1 MIKEF
6 KEFIMKGNVLE
17 LAIAVILAGAFG
29 LVVKTFTSDV
39 IMPVV
44 GYFIGGVDFADL
56 KIVLKAAAGEDVPE
70 VAILWGKFVNTIIN
84 FLIVALVLF
93 FIIKAYNKTQK
104 EKEEAPAPPA
114 GPSQEDLLAEI
125 RDLLKKNN

>member
-1 MIKEF
+1 
-6 KEFIMKGNVLE
+6 MKGNVLE

>member
-1 MIKEF
+1 
-6 KEFIMKGNVLE
+6 MKGNVLE

-70 VAILWGKFVNTIIN
+70 VAILWGKFINTIIN

-114 GPSQEDLLAEI
+114 EPSQEDLLAEI

>member
-6 KEFIMKGNVLE
+6 KKFIMKGNVLE

>member
-44 GYFIGGVDFADL
+44 GYFVGGVDFADL

-93 FIIKAYNKTQK
+93 FIIKAYNKTK
-104 EKEEAPAPPA
+104 KPVEEAPAAPA
-114 GPSQEDLLAEI
+114 GPSQEDLLTEI

>member
-56 KIVLKAAAGEDVPE
+56 KIILKAAVVEDVPE

-93 FIIKAYNKTQK
+93 LIIKAYNKTQK
-104 EKEEAPAPPA
+104 EKEEAPAPPV

>member
-104 EKEEAPAPPA
+104 EKEEAPAPPV

>member
-93 FIIKAYNKTQK
+93 LIIKAYNKTQK
-104 EKEEAPAPPA
+104 EKEEAPAPPV